1 MPSEQPLVSIIIPVK
16 NEEENVES
24 LAREI
29 QASMESTPWTWE
41 CIWIDDGSTDGTL
54 AALKSLRARDSRH
67 GYLSFDRNHGQTSA
81 MLAGFRAARGCLFAT
96 LDGDGQNDPRDLPGL
111 IRRVLAGEADMVNG
125 VRVKRRD
132 NWIRKI
138 SSRIGNGFRN
148 WLTREQVS
156 DVGCSMRVFCRECVR
171 YLPSFEGMHR
181 FLPTLVRMDGWRLAE
196 TPVNHRPRQRG
207 TPKYGVWNRLWRGL
221 LDALAVRW
229 MQWRWIRYECRES
242 ALTSSIEGVED
253 TRCGGCRS
261 TTSLEESAQCRQRS
275 G

>member
-1 MPSEQPLVSIIIPVK
+1 MKNERPLVSIIIPVK
-16 NEEENVES
+16 NEEETVEP
-24 LAREI
+24 LAQEI
-29 QASMESTPWTWE
+29 RVSMEPTPWSWE

-54 AALKSLRARDSRH
+54 AALNSLHGRDPRH

-81 MLAGFRAARGCLFAT
+81 MLAGFRVANGSLLAT
-96 LDGDGQNDPRDLPGL
+96 MDGDGQNDPGDLPRL
-111 IRRVLAGEADMVNG
+111 IQRILSGEADMVNG
-125 VRVKRRD
+125 IRLKRRD

-156 DVGCSMRVFCRECVR
+156 DVGCSLRVFRRECVR
-171 YLPSFEGMHR
+171 TIPPFEGMHR
-181 FLPTLVRMDGWRLAE
+181 FLPTLVRMEGWRLAE

-221 LDALAVRW
+221 LDAFAVRW
-229 MQWRWIRYECRES
+229 MQWRWIRYTCKAS
-242 ALTSSIEGVED
+242 KLAGM
-253 TRCGGCRS
+253 
-261 TTSLEESAQCRQRS
+261 EETAQCRQQP